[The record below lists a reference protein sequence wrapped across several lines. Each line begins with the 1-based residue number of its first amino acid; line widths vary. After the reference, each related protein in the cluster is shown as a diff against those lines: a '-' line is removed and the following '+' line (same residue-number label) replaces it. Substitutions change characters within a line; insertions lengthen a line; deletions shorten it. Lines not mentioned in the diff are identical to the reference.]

1 MRIKMS
7 NSELRRCAFP
17 PDEIKTV
24 FDNFFSS
31 QRPLFSLSERIWNP
45 PTDVYETSES
55 MVIKMEVAGVKQED
69 MDISVDNNLL
79 LIRGKR
85 LEETPL
91 RKENFYLMEIRYG
104 RFERVFAMPAGLSLS
119 DIIAEYRD
127 GFLRL
132 TIPKSK
138 KRTEGVKIKIEI
150 EP

>member
-7 NSELRRCAFP
+7 ASEVHRCASP

-55 MVIKMEVAGVKQED
+55 MVIKMEVAGVRQED

-79 LIRGKR
+79 LIRGRR

-104 RFERVFAMPAGLSLS
+104 HFERVFAMPAGLSLT

-138 KRTEGVKIKIEI
+138 KRTEGVKIKIET

>member
-7 NSELRRCAFP
+7 ASEVHRCASP

-79 LIRGKR
+79 LIRGRR

-104 RFERVFAMPAGLSLS
+104 CFERVFAMPAGLSLT

-138 KRTEGVKIKIEI
+138 KRTEGVKIKIEL

>member
-7 NSELRRCAFP
+7 ASEVHRCASP

-31 QRPLFSLSERIWNP
+31 QRPLFSLSDRIWNP
-45 PTDVYETSES
+45 PTDVYETCES

-79 LIRGKR
+79 LIRGRR

-91 RKENFYLMEIRYG
+91 RKENFYLMLQDLVRNKLIGKDSCETLG
-104 RFERVFAMPAGLSLS
+104 KLL
-119 DIIAEYRD
+119 AESFDDAEQTCSR
-127 GFLRL
+127 
-132 TIPKSK
+132 S
-138 KRTEGVKIKIEI
+138 
-150 EP
+150 

>member
-17 PDEIKTV
+17 PDEIKTA

-31 QRPLFSLSERIWNP
+31 QRPLSSLSERIWNP

-79 LIRGKR
+79 LIRGRR

-91 RKENFYLMEIRYG
+91 RKENFHLMEIRYG
-104 RFERVFAMPAGLSLS
+104 CFERVFAMPAGLSLL

-138 KRTEGVKIKIEI
+138 KRTEGVKIKIEL